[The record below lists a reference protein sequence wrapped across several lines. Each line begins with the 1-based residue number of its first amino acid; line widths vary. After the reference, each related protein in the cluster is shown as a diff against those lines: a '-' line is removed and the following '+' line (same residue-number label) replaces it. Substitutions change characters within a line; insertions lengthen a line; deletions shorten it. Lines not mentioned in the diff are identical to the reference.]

1 MSAHVIYYKDGAKMM
16 RPVLN
21 RDEYLALR
29 NSRKQVSLVSSVRKG
44 KTTLKMMLLQMNYSC
59 IPGEDGLLRGCK
71 TPSMSVGMDI
81 DHIDASAMEQVKETI
96 LAKKEE
102 LGLLML
108 ELSARGEG
116 YHLVFKRKP
125 ELSQEENLKWAS
137 DLLGVAYDEGAK
149 DITRV
154 FFTTTASEEDLI
166 YLDDELF
173 EIEAAPL
180 LSSVASSPI
189 APLLTGNCPQRGEI
203 KQEKVS
209 QEVPPSAQEP
219 SDRALAAF
227 DETLKMT
234 ELDLQTLNR
243 EGVRHNTL
251 KLLLPTLCQM
261 MPREELLGVLE
272 QKMPEYSKEKDCQDL
287 VANFYDKY
295 VDQNRPM
302 NMKQKEIFLR
312 SLKASEQT
320 SAAEGSAT
328 VRPSI
333 TINPSKLPI
342 GLKESLK
349 PYPEN
354 MWPALLVGQMPALMA
369 LADGVKFR
377 YCNGRTGQL
386 GSMAIIMGEQA
397 SNKSAVEES
406 VERWLVD
413 LRREDEVVKTREDKV
428 REANRRRKANERA
441 QEAPAGV
448 VRVVPITISCSKL
461 LKRLKQSA
469 GHCLYS
475 ISTEAETLLKSNGS
489 GAWAQKWDIYRN
501 SFDRERWGVDY
512 NSDQS
517 ESGDVN
523 VAYNWTILGTPRT
536 VMKMFRGR
544 NESNAENGLSSR
556 CMLSEMPDSMFS
568 KITVF
573 KELNE
578 TDLNRISQATALLR
592 SASGF
597 YDTPRLRKAIN
608 DWLEEKRIESSL
620 NMDVVKDRFRRR
632 AGVIGFR
639 CGVVFML
646 LAGEESNDCLDF
658 ALKMA
663 DYTLE
668 MQIRT
673 FGPLLQKQYANDS
686 DTGTGGYVNG
696 SIFDRLPS
704 SFTLQDLRQ
713 MKGNEFN
720 DGALYTIISRW
731 KSEGW
736 VEKIGKSWTKKK

>member
-1 MSAHVIYYKDGAKMM
+1 MSAHVIYYQDRAKMM
-16 RPVLN
+16 RPVHS

-29 NSRKQVSLVSSVRKG
+29 NSRRQVSLVSSVRKG
-44 KTTLKMMLLQMNYSC
+44 KTPLKMMLLQMNYSC
-59 IPGEDGLLRGCK
+59 IPGEDGKLAGCK

-81 DHIDASAMEQVKETI
+81 DHISPSDLEQVKDHI

-125 ELSQEENLKWAS
+125 ELSQEDNLRWAS

-173 EIEAAPL
+173 EQTA
-180 LSSVASSPI
+180 
-189 APLLTGNCPQRGEI
+189 
-203 KQEKVS
+203 
-209 QEVPPSAQEP
+209 AQEHTP
-219 SDRALAAF
+219 SPLRGTPPNLGEELRDSDSPSKLEGVAQSDGGVCPSLRAFAAF

-261 MPREELLGVLE
+261 MPKEELLAVLV

-302 NMKQKEIFLR
+302 NLKQKEIFLR

-320 SAAEGSAT
+320 SAAEGSLGA
-328 VRPSI
+328 RPTI
-333 TINPSKLPI
+333 TFNRDCLPI

-406 VERWLVD
+406 VERWLVE
-413 LRREDEVVKTREDKV
+413 LRREDEAVKTREDKV
-428 REANRRRKANERA
+428 REANKRRKANERA

-536 VMKMFRGR
+536 VMKMFKGK

-573 KELNE
+573 KELSE
-578 TDLNRISQATALLR
+578 ADLNRISQATNLLR

-620 NMDVVKDRFRRR
+620 DMDVVKDRFRRR

-646 LAGEESNDCLDF
+646 LAGKESDDCLDF

-673 FGPLLQKQYANDS
+673 FGPLLQKQYAGDS
-686 DTGTGGYVNG
+686 DTSTGGYING
-696 SIFDRLPS
+696 SIFDHLPS
-704 SFTLQDLRQ
+704 PFTLQDLRQ
-713 MKGNEFN
+713 LKGNEFS
-720 DGALYTIISRW
+720 DSALYTIISRW

-736 VEKIGKSWTKKK
+736 VEKAGKSWTKKK

>member
-29 NSRKQVSLVSSVRKG
+29 NSRRQVSLVSSVRKG

-59 IPGEDGLLRGCK
+59 IPGEEGLLRGCK

-125 ELSQEENLKWAS
+125 ELTQEENLRWAS
-137 DLLGVAYDEGAK
+137 DLLGVAFDEGAK

-173 EIEAAPL
+173 GIETAPL

-320 SAAEGSAT
+320 SAAEGAAT
-328 VRPSI
+328 ARPSI
-333 TINPSKLPI
+333 TIDPSKLPI

-369 LADGVKFR
+369 LADEVKFR
-377 YCNGRTGQL
+377 YCNGRINQL

-573 KELNE
+573 EELNE

-646 LAGEESNDCLDF
+646 LAGKESNDCLDF

-704 SFTLQDLRQ
+704 PFTLQDLRQ
-713 MKGNEFN
+713 MKGNEFC
-720 DGALYTIISRW
+720 DGSLYSIISRW

-736 VEKIGKSWTKKK
+736 VEKTGKSWTKTK

>member
-1 MSAHVIYYKDGAKMM
+1 
-16 RPVLN
+16 
-21 RDEYLALR
+21 
-29 NSRKQVSLVSSVRKG
+29 
-44 KTTLKMMLLQMNYSC
+44 
-59 IPGEDGLLRGCK
+59 
-71 TPSMSVGMDI
+71 
-81 DHIDASAMEQVKETI
+81 
-96 LAKKEE
+96 
-102 LGLLML
+102 
-108 ELSARGEG
+108 
-116 YHLVFKRKP
+116 
-125 ELSQEENLKWAS
+125 
-137 DLLGVAYDEGAK
+137 
-149 DITRV
+149 
-154 FFTTTASEEDLI
+154 
-166 YLDDELF
+166 
-173 EIEAAPL
+173 
-180 LSSVASSPI
+180 
-189 APLLTGNCPQRGEI
+189 
-203 KQEKVS
+203 
-209 QEVPPSAQEP
+209 
-219 SDRALAAF
+219 
-227 DETLKMT
+227 
-234 ELDLQTLNR
+234 
-243 EGVRHNTL
+243 
-251 KLLLPTLCQM
+251 
-261 MPREELLGVLE
+261 
-272 QKMPEYSKEKDCQDL
+272 
-287 VANFYDKY
+287 
-295 VDQNRPM
+295 M

-320 SAAEGSAT
+320 SAAEGAAT
-328 VRPSI
+328 ARPSI
-333 TINPSKLPI
+333 TIDPSKLPI

-369 LADGVKFR
+369 LADEVKFR
-377 YCNGRTGQL
+377 YCNGRINQL

-573 KELNE
+573 EELNE

-646 LAGEESNDCLDF
+646 LAGKESNDCLDF

-704 SFTLQDLRQ
+704 PFTLQDLRQ
-713 MKGNEFN
+713 MKGNEFC
-720 DGALYTIISRW
+720 DGSLYSIISRW

-736 VEKIGKSWTKKK
+736 VEKTGKSWTKTK

>member
-1 MSAHVIYYKDGAKMM
+1 MSAHVIYYQDRAKMM
-16 RPVLN
+16 RPVHS

-29 NSRKQVSLVSSVRKG
+29 NSRRQVSLVSSVRKG
-44 KTTLKMMLLQMNYSC
+44 KTPLKMMLLQMNYSC
-59 IPGEDGLLRGCK
+59 IPGEDGRLAGCK

-81 DHIDASAMEQVKETI
+81 DHISPSDLEQVKERI

-125 ELSQEENLKWAS
+125 ELSQEDNLRWAS

-173 EIEAAPL
+173 EQTA
-180 LSSVASSPI
+180 
-189 APLLTGNCPQRGEI
+189 
-203 KQEKVS
+203 
-209 QEVPPSAQEP
+209 AQEHTP
-219 SDRALAAF
+219 SPLRGTPPNLGEELRDSDSPSKLEGVAQSDGGVCPSLRAFAAF

-261 MPREELLGVLE
+261 MPKEELLAVLA

-302 NMKQKEIFLR
+302 NLKQKEIFLR

-320 SAAEGSAT
+320 SAAEGSLGA
-328 VRPSI
+328 RPTI
-333 TINPSKLPI
+333 TFNRDCLPI

-406 VERWLVD
+406 VERWLVE
-413 LRREDEVVKTREDKV
+413 LRREDEAVKTREDKV
-428 REANRRRKANERA
+428 REANKRRKANERA

-536 VMKMFRGR
+536 VMKMFKGK

-573 KELNE
+573 KELSE
-578 TDLNRISQATALLR
+578 ADLNRISQATSLLR

-620 NMDVVKDRFRRR
+620 DMDVVKDRFRRR

-646 LAGEESNDCLDF
+646 LAGKESDDCLDF

-673 FGPLLQKQYANDS
+673 FGPLLQKQYASDS
-686 DTGTGGYVNG
+686 DTSVGGSING

-704 SFTLQDLRQ
+704 PFTLQDLRQ
-713 MKGNEFN
+713 LKGNEFS
-720 DGALYTIISRW
+720 DSALYTIISRW

-736 VEKIGKSWTKKK
+736 VEKAGKSWTKKK